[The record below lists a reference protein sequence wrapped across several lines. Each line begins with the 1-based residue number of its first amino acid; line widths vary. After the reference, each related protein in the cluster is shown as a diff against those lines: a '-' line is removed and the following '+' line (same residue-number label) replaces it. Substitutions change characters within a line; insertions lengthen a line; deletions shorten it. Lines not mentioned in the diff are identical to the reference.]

1 MKVLMDQD
9 LNVHVV
15 LDGVNTIGT
24 DFINQEAVKVESAD
38 INVAAGG
45 DVTGEM
51 GGEIIGGEVVSPK
64 DPILSSWPFVIGIS
78 ALTIVVGVL
87 LGLLLAKRKIKKG
100 FELYED

>member
-1 MKVLMDQD
+1 MKVLMDQN

-15 LDGVNTIGT
+15 LDGANTMGT
-24 DFINQEAVKVESAD
+24 NLINQEAVKVESTD

-51 GGEIIGGEVVSPK
+51 GGEMMGGVTSPK

-78 ALTIVVGVL
+78 ALTIVVGVV